1 MTKSYSDAYK
11 AAGVDVTAGYKAV
24 ELMKKHVSRTTTS
37 GVLDSIGGFGGL
49 FAFVTAGSIVYIG
62 IYGIPVDEFGYFFMI
77 NIAIMTTASYLNG
90 KFVLKLG
97 AETMLRIG
105 IAVQFISGVWL
116 FLTALFDFGFWSMA
130 IGVAFFV
137 GQNPL
142 ISSNATASILE
153 KFPTMAGTAN
163 SLMGSVR
170 FGVGAVMGSLVA
182 SFKMETAAPMLYT
195 MTACVVISVLS
206 YYFLTYRNE
215 R

>member
-1 MTKSYSDAYK
+1 
-11 AAGVDVTAGYKAV
+11 
-24 ELMKKHVSRTTTS
+24 
-37 GVLDSIGGFGGL
+37 
-49 FAFVTAGSIVYIG
+49 
-62 IYGIPVDEFGYFFMI
+62 MI
-77 NIAIMTTASYLNG
+77 NIAIMTATSYLNG

-97 AETMLRIG
+97 AETMLQIG
-105 IAVQFISGVWL
+105 IAVQFISGIWL

-182 SFKMETAAPMLYT
+182 SFKMETATPMLYT
-195 MTACVVISVLS
+195 MTACVVISALS
-206 YYFLTYRNE
+206 YYFLTYRRSNSSS
-215 R
+215 

>member
-1 MTKSYSDAYK
+1 M
-11 AAGVDVTAGYKAV
+11 AAA
-24 ELMKKHVSRTTTS
+24 SF
-37 GVLDSIGGFGGL
+37 GFGGL

-62 IYGIPVDEFGYFFMI
+62 IYGIPVDQFGYFFMI
-77 NIAIMTTASYLNG
+77 NIAIMTAASYLNG

-105 IAVQFISGVWL
+105 IAVQFISGIWL
-116 FLTALFDFGFWSMA
+116 FLTALLILVLVNGNWCGLFCRS
-130 IGVAFFV
+130 
-137 GQNPL
+137 NPL

-163 SLMGSVR
+163 SLIGSVR

-195 MTACVVISVLS
+195 MTACVMISVLS

>member
-1 MTKSYSDAYK
+1 ML
-11 AAGVDVTAGYKAV
+11 VN
-24 ELMKKHVSRTTTS
+24 VSRKDVFW
-37 GVLDSIGGFGGL
+37 GYFAQFFSIGSGIITLPLVLHMLSEEEIGMNYL
-49 FAFVTAGSIVYIG
+49 MLTLGSLV
-62 IYGIPVDEFGYFFMI
+62 
-77 NIAIMTTASYLNG
+77 
-90 KFVLKLG
+90 
-97 AETMLRIG
+97 
-105 IAVQFISGVWL
+105 
-116 FLTALFDFGFWSMA
+116 ALFDFGFWSMA

-195 MTACVVISVLS
+195 MTACVVISALS

>member
-1 MTKSYSDAYK
+1 
-11 AAGVDVTAGYKAV
+11 
-24 ELMKKHVSRTTTS
+24 
-37 GVLDSIGGFGGL
+37 
-49 FAFVTAGSIVYIG
+49 
-62 IYGIPVDEFGYFFMI
+62 
-77 NIAIMTTASYLNG
+77 
-90 KFVLKLG
+90 
-97 AETMLRIG
+97 
-105 IAVQFISGVWL
+105 
-116 FLTALFDFGFWSMA
+116 MA

-182 SFKMETAAPMLYT
+182 SFKMGTAAPMLYT